1 MFYKH
6 WKKVLLSLTAFF
18 WASCDNS
25 TSAEDDSAS
34 SSSSA
39 IEIPKSSSATNVTE
53 SSSSEKGKSSARDSL
68 SSSSE
73 THEDSSSS
81 VTESSSSDTESSSSG
96 EVVKSSSSETH
107 EDSSSSAAESSSSDT
122 ESSSSGEVIKSS
134 SSEGASSSSEL
145 IDLRKCTESEEKE
158 CFSQIIYTQEAAV
171 SNANRDAEHSA
182 RYQIEEFIQE
192 KDNLDIYRLDESN
205 APKCLKDMLDT
216 LERIVPMYG
225 VPLCEPKE
233 YVCEDGTII
242 PNKLYQD
249 LKAED
254 EEQKKLEP
262 SYRETYN
269 QTLEQRTAELK
280 QDLDN
285 CFNSI
290 E

>member
-6 WKKVLLSLTAFF
+6 WKKILLSLTGFF

-25 TSAEDDSAS
+25 SSAEDDNAS

-81 VTESSSSDTESSSSG
+81 V
-96 EVVKSSSSETH
+96 
-107 EDSSSSAAESSSSDT
+107 AESSSSDT

-134 SSEGASSSSEL
+134 SSETHDDSSSSTAESSSSDTESSSSDEVIKSSSSEP
-145 IDLRKCTESEEKE
+145 IDFEKCPPSQEEE

-171 SNANRDAEHSA
+171 SNANRDAEHDA

-192 KDNLDIYRLDESN
+192 KYNLDSYRLDESN

-225 VPLCEPKE
+225 VPLCLPKE
-233 YVCEDGTII
+233 YVCEDGTVI
-242 PNKLYQD
+242 PDNMYLQ

-254 EEQKKLEP
+254 DKQKELEP
-262 SYRETYN
+262 SYRVTYS
-269 QTLEQRTAELK
+269 QTLEKRTAELK

>member
-6 WKKVLLSLTAFF
+6 WKKILLSLTGFF

-25 TSAEDDSAS
+25 SSAEDDNAS

-73 THEDSSSS
+73 THDDSSSS
-81 VTESSSSDTESSSSG
+81 T
-96 EVVKSSSSETH
+96 
-107 EDSSSSAAESSSSDT
+107 AESSSSDT
-122 ESSSSGEVIKSS
+122 ESSSSDEVIKSS
-134 SSEGASSSSEL
+134 SSEAISSSSEP
-145 IDLRKCTESEEKE
+145 IDFEKCPPSQEEE

-171 SNANRDAEHSA
+171 SNANRDAEHDA

-192 KDNLDIYRLDESN
+192 KYNLDSYRLDESN

-225 VPLCEPKE
+225 VPLCLPKE
-233 YVCEDGTII
+233 YVCEDGTVI
-242 PNKLYQD
+242 PDNMYLQ

-254 EEQKKLEP
+254 DKQKELEP
-262 SYRETYN
+262 SYRVTYS
-269 QTLEQRTAELK
+269 QTLEKRTAELK

>member
-81 VTESSSSDTESSSSG
+81 VT
-96 EVVKSSSSETH
+96 
-107 EDSSSSAAESSSSDT
+107 ESSSSDT